1 MHPPNEP
8 TPSTAPQSKLEVPG
22 KDLAVTQPGE
32 VTIFK
37 IKHHPIGI
45 MLIYTGI
52 TLVLAALAAL
62 AFAILPELD
71 NTVGSS
77 DGAVALGTV
86 GFVILSLI
94 CIIYAYIV
102 THIYWGNSWIL
113 TSDSIT
119 QIEQTSLF
127 HSQSSQLSLEHI
139 EDVGAVQSGVLSHV
153 FNYGILK
160 VETAGEQGRFHF
172 TYCPNPRYY
181 AQKILATREAF
192 MLHEQYQQATNHGTA
207 PQHHTPPTS

>member
-8 TPSTAPQSKLEVPG
+8 IPSTAPRSRHEVPG

-37 IKHHPIGI
+37 VKHHPIGI
-45 MLIYTGI
+45 LLIYIGI

-71 NTVGSS
+71 NTIGPS

-86 GFVILSLI
+86 VFLILSLI
-94 CIIYAYIV
+94 CIVYAYIV

-139 EDVGAVQSGVLSHV
+139 EDVGAVQSGILPHI
-153 FNYGILK
+153 FNYGLLK

-181 AQKILATREAF
+181 AQKILAAREAF
-192 MLHEQYQQATNHGTA
+192 MLHEQYKQSTA
-207 PQHHTPPTS
+207 AHHPNSQ